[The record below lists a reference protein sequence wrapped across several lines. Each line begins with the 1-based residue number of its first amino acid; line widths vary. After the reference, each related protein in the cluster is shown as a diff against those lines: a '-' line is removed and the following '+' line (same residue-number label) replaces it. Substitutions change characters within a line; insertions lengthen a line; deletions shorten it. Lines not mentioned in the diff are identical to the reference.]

1 MTFESTATNEI
12 DRVRAAYG
20 VAAAAA
26 PGELRPDA
34 AWALVVARRAVLVDV
49 RSPEERKFVGFAPRS
64 IAVPW
69 ASGLNL
75 EPNPRFV
82 QDLEAK
88 VKKDQVVLFLCRSGI
103 RSAFAARAALAAG
116 YASVFN
122 VLEGF
127 EGEVDDDQQRGKVDG
142 WRYRGL
148 PWVQE

>member
-1 MTFESTATNEI
+1 MTFESTVTCESDEAR
-12 DRVRAAYG
+12 DADV
-20 VAAAAA
+20 VAAAAE

-34 AWALVVARRAVLVDV
+34 AWALVVGRRAVLVDV

-69 ASGLNL
+69 ASGLDL

-88 VKKDQVVLFLCRSGI
+88 VDKDQVVLFLCRSGI
-103 RSAFAARAALAAG
+103 RSAYAARAALAAG
-116 YASVFN
+116 YARVFN

-127 EGEVDDDQQRGKVDG
+127 EGEVDDEQQRGRVDG
-142 WRYRGL
+142 WRFRGL